1 MVNMVTQQTGMVIN
15 PLIRDTNNSYQ
26 ALSAHMERIANF
38 FGAPPARIILVPQNQ
53 NVRPIEIPVEG
64 PVNEVPGNVAQQ
76 EIVQPQA
83 QEETERAPILVNR
96 HQDADQ
102 VVMQACRNN

>member
-53 NVRPIEIPVEG
+53 NVRPIEIPVE
-64 PVNEVPGNVAQQ
+64 VPGNVAQQ

-83 QEETERAPILVNR
+83 QEEPERAPILVNR

-102 VVMQACRNN
+102 VVMQACQNN